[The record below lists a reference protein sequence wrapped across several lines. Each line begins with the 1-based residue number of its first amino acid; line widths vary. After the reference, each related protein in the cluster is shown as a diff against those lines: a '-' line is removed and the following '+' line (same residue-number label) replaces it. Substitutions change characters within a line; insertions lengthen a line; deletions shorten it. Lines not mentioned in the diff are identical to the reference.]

1 MSTSRIFDWVIL
13 GYFDFASVF
22 EESSLSQSYVKLE
35 RLTSNVFPHL
45 GSFNDHIIFFSL
57 PLPWLT
63 VEITLGVS
71 RRKNNL
77 DLAWLGLGNRGSRKS
92 SRIVLVLLPVI
103 GPQNSRRPLNQSDSK
118 LKSITTWSPASSRAS
133 GSLLVFPLRS
143 HGPFETFSFPVT
155 SSYNYFGFGSRY
167 PIGKSSEGWFVTKL
181 TSWALMAIL

>member
-13 GYFDFASVF
+13 GYFGFASVI
-22 EESSLSQSYVKLE
+22 EESSLSRFPAPRIIQQPYYLF
-35 RLTSNVFPHL
+35 LFTLALIDGWNYFGGFTS
-45 GSFNDHIIFFSL
+45 
-57 PLPWLT
+57 
-63 VEITLGVS
+63 
-71 RRKNNL
+71 KNNL

-118 LKSITTWSPASSRAS
+118 LKPITTWSPASSRAS

-155 SSYNYFGFGSRY
+155 IPYNYFGFGSRY
-167 PIGKSSEGWFVTKL
+167 PIVKSSEGWFVTKL